1 MVFYYRSVAEMFL
14 VPQNQTLQ
22 WECVCHLLKMCPQE
36 KLGKELG
43 KLDGKRKIQALSSG
57 GWLVW
62 VVEPWSVMKY
72 TTSNSTAD
80 LIM

>member
-22 WECVCHLLKMCPQE
+22 WEFVCHLLKMCPQE

-43 KLDGKRKIQALSSG
+43 KLDGKRNIQALSSG

>member
-1 MVFYYRSVAEMFL
+1 MVFYYRSAAETFH
-14 VPQNQTLQ
+14 VPKNQTLQ
-22 WECVCHLLKMCPQE
+22 WEFLCHLLKMCPQE
-36 KLGKELG
+36 KLEKELG
-43 KLDGKRKIQALSSG
+43 KLDGERKTQALSSG

-62 VVEPWSVMKY
+62 VMEPWSVVKY